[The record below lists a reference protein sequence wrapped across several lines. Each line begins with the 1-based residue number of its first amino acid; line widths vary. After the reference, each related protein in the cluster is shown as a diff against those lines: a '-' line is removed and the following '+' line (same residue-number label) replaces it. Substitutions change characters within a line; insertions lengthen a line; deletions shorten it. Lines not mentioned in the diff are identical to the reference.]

1 MPLLAEALT
10 AEVVRTYLAH
20 LVEGDVVRYD
30 WPGLGGWNFVLHR
43 ALGGGGVASL
53 RYDPQGKSYAQIL
66 MDLPVRV
73 PRAWLHAGGLLGAS
87 AMTVRA
93 RSGRRRERLPR
104 DERVADIMRA
114 ARTMFCEKGYADT
127 STAQIAAQAGVVEGT
142 LYRYFP
148 TKRDLLIKVVEAFYE
163 DIFADY
169 ERQLQGVRGTWNRLR
184 FLIWKHLSVIHGDPA
199 MCRLIVHE
207 LRPWPQY
214 RQSSVFRLNQRYTR
228 RTLAVIKEGVARG
241 EFQAKIPLQIVRDM
255 IFGCAEHHTW
265 AYLRG
270 EGQFSPDEAAD
281 AITNLIYQGLG
292 RVARRPDA
300 SVAVSVVRLEQ
311 AVQRLEGLSAPRRR
325 QRSGAA

>member
-1 MPLLAEALT
+1 
-10 AEVVRTYLAH
+10 
-20 LVEGDVVRYD
+20 
-30 WPGLGGWNFVLHR
+30 
-43 ALGGGGVASL
+43 
-53 RYDPQGKSYAQIL
+53 
-66 MDLPVRV
+66 
-73 PRAWLHAGGLLGAS
+73 
-87 AMTVRA
+87 
-93 RSGRRRERLPR
+93 
-104 DERVADIMRA
+104 
-114 ARTMFCEKGYADT
+114 
-127 STAQIAAQAGVVEGT
+127 
-142 LYRYFP
+142 
-148 TKRDLLIKVVEAFYE
+148 
-163 DIFADY
+163 
-169 ERQLQGVRGTWNRLR
+169 
-184 FLIWKHLSVIHGDPA
+184 

-281 AITNLIYQGLG
+281 AITNLIYQGLA
-292 RVARRPDA
+292 RVGQPQEAT
-300 SVAVSVVRLEQ
+300 VAVRLEQ